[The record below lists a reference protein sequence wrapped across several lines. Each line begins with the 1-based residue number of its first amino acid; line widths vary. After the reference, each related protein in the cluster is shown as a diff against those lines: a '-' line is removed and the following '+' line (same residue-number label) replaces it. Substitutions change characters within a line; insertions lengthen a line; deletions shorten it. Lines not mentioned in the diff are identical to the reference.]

1 MSNESPPKPDSDVL
15 HSILGGASL
24 KDTVGHLG
32 SEVTEALGEMLKQAD
47 AAFGNTLDDIG
58 RGLADDEAEF
68 QRKKREG
75 K

>member
-1 MSNESPPKPDSDVL
+1 MSNENPPKPDSDVL

-24 KDTVGHLG
+24 KDTIEQLG
-32 SEVTEALGEMLKQAD
+32 GEIAETLGEMLKQAD
-47 AAFGNTLDDIG
+47 VAVGNVLDDVG
-58 RGLADDEAEF
+58 RGLAADEAEF

>member
-1 MSNESPPKPDSDVL
+1 MSNESPPKPDSDTL
-15 HSILGGASL
+15 NSILGGASL
-24 KDTVGHLG
+24 KDTVNNLG
-32 SEVTEALGEMLKQAD
+32 SEVAEALGEMLKQAD

-68 QRKKREG
+68 QRKRREG